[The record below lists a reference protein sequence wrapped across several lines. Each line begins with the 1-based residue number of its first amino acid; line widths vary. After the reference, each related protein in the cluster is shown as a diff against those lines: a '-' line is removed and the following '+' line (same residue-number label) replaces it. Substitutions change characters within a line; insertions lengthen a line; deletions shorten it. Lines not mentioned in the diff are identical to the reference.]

1 MPSLRCVSY
10 NLYESR
16 RTILDLYQGGIF
28 FMKKLREK
36 ILKEVRN
43 YKWLKYIEDLRN

>member
-16 RTILDLYQGGIF
+16 RTILDLYQGGVF
-28 FMKKLREK
+28 FYEKIEGKKFKKLGT
-36 ILKEVRN
+36 
-43 YKWLKYIEDLRN
+43 Y